1 MDTKEKNKHEKTR
14 LNINID
20 KKLKQEAKDTLE
32 DLGLDLTTAVTLYL
46 TQVVKKKRIPF
57 EISTTTYY
65 SVDEVAGKDWRT
77 EIQDVEDE
85 WE

>member
-1 MDTKEKNKHEKTR
+1 MEMKEKNKNEKTR
-14 LNINID
+14 LNINVD

-32 DLGLDLTTAVTLYL
+32 DLGLDLTTAVTMYL

>member
-32 DLGLDLTTAVTLYL
+32 DLGLDLTTAVTMYL
-46 TQVVKKKRIPF
+46 TQVIKKKKIPF
-57 EISTTTYY
+57 EINATTYY
-65 SVDEVAGKDWRT
+65 SVDEVAGKGWRA

>member
-1 MDTKEKNKHEKTR
+1 MEMKEKNKNEKTR
-14 LNINID
+14 LNINVD
-20 KKLKQEAKDTLE
+20 KRLKQEAKDTLE

>member
-1 MDTKEKNKHEKTR
+1 MEMKEKNKNEKTR
-14 LNINID
+14 LNINVD
-20 KKLKQEAKDTLE
+20 KRLKQEAKDTLE

-65 SVDEVAGKDWRT
+65 SVDEVAGKDWRA

>member
-1 MDTKEKNKHEKTR
+1 MKEKNKNEKTR
-14 LNINID
+14 LNINVD
-20 KKLKQEAKDTLE
+20 KRLKQEAKDTLE